1 MCVCVC
7 VCVCLE
13 NDLTKGENLFYIS
26 VHIFVSISSICMY
39 MYQNGRGKLVYQETF
54 SVGYRRCLYVDIE
67 DIMYVCLSKLREIV
81 IDREPWCAAVHG
93 ITKSRT

>member
-1 MCVCVC
+1 MCVC

-26 VHIFVSISSICMY
+26 VRIFVFVSISSICMY
-39 MYQNGRGKLVYQETF
+39 IYQNGRGKLVYQETF
-54 SVGYRRCLYVDIE
+54 SVGYRRYLYVDIE
-67 DIMYVCLSKLREIV
+67 DIMYVFLSKRREIV
-81 IDREPWCAAVHG
+81 TEREPWCAAVHG